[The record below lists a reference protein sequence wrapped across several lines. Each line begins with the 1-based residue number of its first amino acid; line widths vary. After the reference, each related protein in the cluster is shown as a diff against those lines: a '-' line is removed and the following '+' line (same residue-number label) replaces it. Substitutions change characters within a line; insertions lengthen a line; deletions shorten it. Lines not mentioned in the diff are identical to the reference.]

1 MRDHFRRRFSHLLI
15 DEAQDTDPIQA
26 EIAMFLS
33 EGTPPREERPTQWE
47 QIVPERG
54 KLFVVG
60 DPKQSIYRF
69 RRADIRQMERL
80 RKRMGGDSV
89 QLVQSF
95 RSQRPII
102 EWVNHLFGEWMSQ
115 DDDQT
120 SYAPI
125 VHRWEASTDHDAGPG
140 VWSIGDARPGNI
152 EPIRREEA
160 GEIARLLTVIAGCEW
175 QVLDREETDIGPA
188 SSGTGRPDTPTSAS
202 LCLDAPPLELWKSP
216 WKTPTFP
223 TGSRARPSI
232 LETQEVRDL
241 LNCLRAIDDPSD
253 QVATVAAL
261 RSPAF
266 ACTDVELME
275 FYEAGGRF
283 DYLSSGPDLPDG
295 PVSEALASHQ
305 GVSRGA
311 AVELGGVSD

>member
-1 MRDHFRRRFSHLLI
+1 MRDHFRGHFSHLLI

-33 EGTPPREERPTQWE
+33 EGTPPGEERPTQWE

-120 SYAPI
+120 EYAPI

-175 QVLDREETDIGPA
+175 QVLDREETDSGPA
-188 SSGTGRPDTPTSAS
+188 SSSTGRPDTPTSAS
-202 LCLDAPPLELWKSP
+202 LC
-216 WKTPTFP
+216 
-223 TGSRARPSI
+223 
-232 LETQEVRDL
+232 
-241 LNCLRAIDDPSD
+241 
-253 QVATVAAL
+253 
-261 RSPAF
+261 
-266 ACTDVELME
+266 
-275 FYEAGGRF
+275 
-283 DYLSSGPDLPDG
+283 
-295 PVSEALASHQ
+295 
-305 GVSRGA
+305 RGA
-311 AVELGGVSD
+311 PA